1 MKMGILAGAAA
12 LAVSGFASAGFV
24 GMDVQSSVIEG
35 KTVFQVF
42 AQFDSANDV
51 VLSVFGV
58 ANIPNGG
65 FFNADFAGG
74 SWAPQFTQNAAT
86 DSFVTIGGVPGFAN
100 STQADPEWGA
110 PGFTQPGI
118 PDGAGWFNSNPPNLQ
133 GKVNAVTLKTL
144 IAQFSFEGGAAG
156 ITTFTSPIIVAFNQ
170 GLGTPT
176 IFGTGSF
183 AIVPAPGAIALLGL
197 AGLAGRR
204 RRS

>member
-100 STQADPEWGA
+100 SSQADPAWGA

-118 PDGAGWFNSNPPNLQ
+118 PNGAGWFNSNPPNLQ

-156 ITTFTSPIIVAFNQ
+156 ITTFTSPITVSFNQ

-176 IFGTGSF
+176 TFGQSSF
-183 AIVPAPGAIALLGL
+183 TVPAPGAIALLGL